1 MAAQEDL
8 RSDLT
13 LKDKGSLVDALWHA
27 VDGAAGNLEAVP
39 GLVRQVL
46 ETGAWRKR
54 QHRGR
59 VFEHDRFVDFI
70 VAKPLAGCGW
80 PVDKVEA
87 LIRDEP
93 ETLAMW
99 REAVTLGPG
108 KPSHNADNI
117 SVIDGHGTSRSY
129 TLSRLK
135 HADPSLFKRVVD
147 GELSANAAAIE
158 AGFRK
163 KPSPFEQVQKLIP
176 KLTAQQRK
184 QLIEMLS
191 EGA

>member
-1 MAAQEDL
+1 MATQENL
-8 RSDLT
+8 RSELT
-13 LKDKGSLVDALWHA
+13 LKDKGSLVDSLWQA
-27 VDGAAGNLEAVP
+27 VDSASGNLEAVP

-70 VAKPLAGCGW
+70 VARPLAGCGW
-80 PVDKVEA
+80 PIDKVEA
-87 LIRDEP
+87 LIKDDAD
-93 ETLAMW
+93 TLTMW
-99 REAVTLGPG
+99 RRAVTEVGVNQHTKG
-108 KPSHNADNI
+108 NDN
-117 SVIDGHGTSRSY
+117 VITLQGNSRAY
-129 TLSRLK
+129 TLDRLSRAAPHL
-135 HADPSLFKRVVD
+135 HAAVCA

-191 EGA
+191 EAS